1 MYAAKDLEYRT
12 IQGLKLGYPVARP
25 EIPTEVY
32 EARKEA
38 FLKLMR
44 AKGLDCVVIYA
55 DREHNGNFKYFTGA
69 DPRFEEGLLVIHASG
84 KVYGAL
90 GNECLVLENT
100 SAIPMEGVSCQA
112 FSLPNQPMDCFMG
125 MEDVLRRCGLA
136 EGMRVGLTDWK
147 LFTEKHGA
155 DWKRLFGMPWYIVEA
170 VASVVGGM
178 DRLSNETALLIAP
191 GTGLRLRAE
200 ADAIAAFEFGATCA
214 SQSVLDMM
222 DLLRSGMS
230 EMEIANLARTYGQPL
245 SCHTYVV
252 SGPNCRRGLISPG
265 NHRLMVG
272 DPITVS
278 VGIEGGLTCRSG
290 MAAND
295 ARDFGPDGEYYLEE
309 IVKPYIAAVFNWYE
323 TIGIGVRCGDI
334 YDMIQS
340 NIPAEKHGWKL
351 NPGHM
356 LSYEEWL
363 NSPIYKGSD
372 VRIESGNIF
381 QMDIIPSDPVY
392 HGPNAEDGVA
402 IADEALRE
410 QLAQRH
416 PEVYA
421 RIMARRRFA
430 EEQIGLKLKPEV
442 LPLANSFCEYR
453 PFMLCRER
461 AIAVR
466 KGEAK

>member
-1 MYAAKDLEYRT
+1 
-12 IQGLKLGYPVARP
+12 
-25 EIPTEVY
+25 
-32 EARKEA
+32 
-38 FLKLMR
+38 
-44 AKGLDCVVIYA
+44 
-55 DREHNGNFKYFTGA
+55 
-69 DPRFEEGLLVIHASG
+69 
-84 KVYGAL
+84 
-90 GNECLVLENT
+90 
-100 SAIPMEGVSCQA
+100 
-112 FSLPNQPMDCFMG
+112 
-125 MEDVLRRCGLA
+125 
-136 EGMRVGLTDWK
+136 
-147 LFTEKHGA
+147 
-155 DWKRLFGMPWYIVEA
+155 
-170 VASVVGGM
+170 
-178 DRLSNETALLIAP
+178 
-191 GTGLRLRAE
+191 
-200 ADAIAAFEFGATCA
+200 
-214 SQSVLDMM
+214 
-222 DLLRSGMS
+222 
-230 EMEIANLARTYGQPL
+230 
-245 SCHTYVV
+245 
-252 SGPNCRRGLISPG
+252 
-265 NHRLMVG
+265 
-272 DPITVS
+272 
-278 VGIEGGLTCRSG
+278 

-356 LSYEEWL
+356 LGYEEWL